1 MTLGLLL
8 WMAALMPQ
16 PVHEQTCLAATVY
29 LEARDQ
35 SMLGQA
41 AVAEVVLRRR
51 DSGRWGRT
59 TCDVVLT
66 HKQFA
71 PAFTARGFRFKS
83 EKAWDRAWKIAGD
96 AIAMWNL
103 PARSRTQVVPGADHF
118 YAHNVVN
125 APEWANGD
133 PIAVIGDHT
142 FYRVGL

>member
-16 PVHEQTCLAATVY
+16 PVHEQACLAATVY

-35 SMLGQA
+35 SKLGQA

-51 DSGRWGRT
+51 ESGRWGET

-71 PAFTARGFRFKS
+71 PAFTARDFRFQNP
-83 EKAWDRAWKIAGD
+83 KAWDRDWKVAGD
-96 AIAMWNL
+96 AIHMWNL
-103 PARSRTQVVPGADHF
+103 PARSRIQVVPGADHF
-118 YAHNVVN
+118 YAHNVVA
-125 APEWANGD
+125 APNWASGD
-133 PIAVIGDHT
+133 PIAVIGGHT
-142 FYRVGL
+142 FHRVGL